1 MAPTLG
7 VIAQR
12 ADEGGRP
19 IGRVRSRGGQLAGQ
33 APRTGT
39 FPPGKARRK
48 ATHERCNLV
57 TLGEAG
63 PPGSDVQLIRASGA
77 TLRTIPA
84 SFWIAGLATL
94 AAFGAASY
102 MFLSAIATAS
112 LRFWYCGPSS
122 LEHEKAACQIATKLL
137 LASYGTAALG
147 VALAILTLWLHV
159 RRLKGQTV
167 HRSRSRFVARL
178 NSGDRHNAESTVSE
192 RDRNP

>member
-1 MAPTLG
+1 
-7 VIAQR
+7 
-12 ADEGGRP
+12 
-19 IGRVRSRGGQLAGQ
+19 
-33 APRTGT
+33 
-39 FPPGKARRK
+39 
-48 ATHERCNLV
+48 
-57 TLGEAG
+57 
-63 PPGSDVQLIRASGA
+63 
-77 TLRTIPA
+77 LRTIPA

-94 AAFGAASY
+94 AAFGAAGY